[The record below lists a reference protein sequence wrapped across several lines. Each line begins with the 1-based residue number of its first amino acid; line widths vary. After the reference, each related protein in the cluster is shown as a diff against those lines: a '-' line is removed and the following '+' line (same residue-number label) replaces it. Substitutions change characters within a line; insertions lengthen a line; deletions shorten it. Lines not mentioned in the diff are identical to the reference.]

1 MSDEAKIGDGLVKD
15 LIGLRQS
22 LEKET
27 PRPTESPGI
36 ADKSDLTQCLSV
48 DASHEAV
55 FVAQDGVLKFAG
67 SKTADI
73 LRRNHLDIIGIPF
86 EKFLHPEDR
95 DTMLALHRARIDGEP
110 GLKCFPM
117 RVLAKNG
124 EVRWVEAATVLI
136 AWEGRPATL
145 GFAKDI
151 TEDKLAQEKLAQ
163 SERLLSAA
171 ERLAHVGAVEWDMVS
186 GELLFSEEWRR
197 IHGTRTCPA
206 TLKEFLEITHPED
219 RGALERGIQA
229 SIETGASYVNRYRI
243 IRPDSGEI
251 RFVRW
256 SGEIIRNEA
265 GRPVKL
271 IGSASDITEQAL
283 AEAALSA
290 SESRYRQLFEQA
302 PIGIFQSTVEG
313 AVLNVNPAYAE
324 MFGYESPGDVLAG
337 VKNVAAD
344 IYADPEKRVQI
355 VATALEQNR
364 LISVENLC
372 RRKDGSFFTGNLH
385 FQVIRNEDGSVQ
397 RLEGF
402 VEDISKRKAAERALL
417 ENLEFLQ
424 TLLEAIPNPV
434 FYKDR
439 QGRYLGCNQAFED
452 FLGLPKSR
460 IIGKTD
466 SDLVPDRIVHERQ
479 RQDDELFDSLGVQ
492 IYEETVTRPDGS
504 DRDVVYYRST
514 FADSSNCVAGLIGV
528 VLDITDR
535 KQAEEEK
542 ERFRTQLLHAQKM
555 EAIGTL
561 AGGIAHDFN
570 NLLQVTLG
578 YSELLLAG
586 KQEADPDREDLLKIF
601 QAAKNGAELVHRLL
615 TFSRKVEPNPSSINL
630 NRQIVQVEKFLLRTL
645 PKMIDIELDLAADLA
660 EINADPVQI
669 EQVLMN
675 LAVNSRDAMPDGGKL
690 KLRTANVSLFGRHSG
705 FHVEA
710 HPGDYVLLSVSDT
723 GAGMD
728 RETVDHIFEPFFTT
742 KEQGRG
748 TGLGLAMVY
757 GIIKQNMGYITCGS
771 VPGAGTTFD
780 VYFPAV
786 EPDEKPE
793 IEIGGVTPAF
803 GTETILLVD
812 DDEFVRDLGCRIL
825 SAAGYT
831 VLTAAN
837 GLEALNLV
845 KKKRNQISLV
855 VLDMIMP
862 TMGGYECLKRLLQMD
877 GAMRV
882 LVTSGY
888 LADSSVRESLRMGA
902 RGFVGKPF
910 SMNRLLQRVREA
922 LDEG

>member
-1 MSDEAKIGDGLVKD
+1 LK
-15 LIGLRQS
+15 QQ
-22 LEKET
+22 LEKEMS
-27 PRPTESPGI
+27 RPTDGYGSVNNSEL
-36 ADKSDLTQCLSV
+36 KKLLSV
-48 DASHEAV
+48 DTSHEAI
-55 FVAQDGVLKFAG
+55 FVAQDGILKFA
-67 SKTADI
+67 SAKVAET
-73 LRRNHLDIIGIPF
+73 LRCNHRDLIGVPF
-86 EKFLHPEDR
+86 EQFLHPEDR
-95 DTMLALHRARIDGEP
+95 DAMMALYRKRIRGEA

-124 EVRWVEAATVLI
+124 EVRWVEAASVLI
-136 AWEGRPATL
+136 DWEGRPASL

-151 TEDKLAQEKLAQ
+151 TEEKLAQEKLAR

-186 GELLFSEEWRR
+186 GEMSFSDEWRR
-197 IHGTRTCPA
+197 IHGTCISPV
-206 TLKEFLEITHPED
+206 TLQEFLDIAHPED
-219 RGALERGIQA
+219 RGTLEREIQA
-229 SIETGASYVNRYRI
+229 SFEKGVSYVKRYRI

-251 RFVRW
+251 RHIRW
-256 SGEIIRNEA
+256 SGEVIRDEA
-265 GRPVKL
+265 GSPVKL
-271 IGSASDITEQAL
+271 IGAALDITEQAQ
-283 AEAALSA
+283 AEEALSA

-313 AVLNVNPAYAE
+313 TVLNVNPAYSE
-324 MFGYESPGDVLAG
+324 MFGYASPADVLAS

-344 IYADPEKRVQI
+344 IYADPEKRLQI
-355 VATALEQNR
+355 VAMALDQNR
-364 LISVENLC
+364 LISVENLY

-402 VEDISKRKAAERALL
+402 VEDVSKRKAAERALL

-452 FLGLPKSR
+452 FLGLPQSR

-466 SDLVPDRIVHERQ
+466 HDLVPDRISQEPRN
-479 RQDDELFDSLGVQ
+479 QDEELFDSLGVQ
-492 IYEETVTRPDGS
+492 IYEETVKRRDGS
-504 DRDVVYYRST
+504 DQDVVYYRST
-514 FADSSNCVAGLIGV
+514 FTDSSNCVAGLIGV

-535 KQAEEEK
+535 KHAEEEK
-542 ERFRTQLLHAQKM
+542 ERFRAQLLHAQKM

-578 YSELLLAG
+578 YSELLLAV
-586 KQEADPDREDLLKIF
+586 KPEPDPDREDLLKIL

-615 TFSRKVEPNPSSINL
+615 TFSRKVEPNPRPLNL
-630 NRQIVQVEKFLLRTL
+630 NTQIVQVEKFLLRTI
-645 PKMIDIELDLAADLA
+645 PKMIDIQLDLAADLA
-660 EINADPVQI
+660 DINADPVQM

-690 KLRTANVSLFGRHSG
+690 ELRTANVSPAGRGSG

-710 HPGDYVLLSVSDT
+710 HPGEYVLLSVSDT
-723 GAGMD
+723 GVGME

-757 GIIKQNMGYITCGS
+757 GIVKQNMGYITCRSALGE
-771 VPGAGTTFD
+771 GTTFD

-786 EPDEKPE
+786 EPEEKPE
-793 IEIGGVTPAF
+793 IEIAGVTPAF

-812 DDEFVRDLGCRIL
+812 DDEFVRELGRRIL

-831 VLTAAN
+831 VLTAGN
-837 GLEALNLV
+837 GLEALNLL
-845 KKKRNQISLV
+845 KKKRSRISLV

-862 TMGGYECLKRLLQMD
+862 TMGGYECLKRLLQLD
-877 GAMRV
+877 PHMRV

-888 LADSSVRESLRMGA
+888 SADSSVRESLRMGA

-910 SMNRLLQRVREA
+910 RMNRLLQKVRET